1 MGMTDQGHDDRCGP
15 ARYAFH
21 TARHCTLRC
30 RGARTLVPRV
40 GTWLGQWEGGEVD
53 HILCQLHRQ
62 VVLERL
68 DMFDERAGSA
78 GAHER
83 PASAAA
89 VRARQ

>member
-1 MGMTDQGHDDRCGP
+1 MRPGSLRVSYGP
-15 ARYAFH
+15 
-21 TARHCTLRC
+21 TLYVAVPR
-30 RGARTLVPRV
+30 RPDLVPRV

-53 HILCQLHRQ
+53 HILGQLHRQ